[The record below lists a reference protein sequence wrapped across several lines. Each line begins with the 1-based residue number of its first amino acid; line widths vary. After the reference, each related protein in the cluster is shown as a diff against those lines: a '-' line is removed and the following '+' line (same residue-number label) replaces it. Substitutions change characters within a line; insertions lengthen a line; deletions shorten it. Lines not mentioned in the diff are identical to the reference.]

1 MEVRSVE
8 MFLRV
13 LEQGSV
19 TAAVRALGV
28 TQPAVSG
35 AIARLAAELGF
46 DLFRRH
52 GRMLVPTPE
61 AQQFEQ
67 EARRALIGLAQL
79 EEAACGISTA
89 RRGTLTI
96 AANPG
101 AAIAWLPGA
110 VAGFRAAR
118 PEVTVRLL
126 TRSSLEVRGMVAA
139 NAADIGVAQPP
150 FDRGDTVLRR
160 FRSAPVCVL
169 PRKHALAAQSCI
181 TPSMLDGEAF
191 ISLTRDLTPRMAIAE
206 AFEAARAVCHVAVE
220 CESFATAMGLVA
232 AGAGWRPRS
241 SPCSPSMSRA
251 FWMKAFPYD
260 PAYDASGLDC
270 RRAGH
275 RHPSLAR
282 LHRAVRLRRTP
293 RRHAV
298 RGGGTDVPAPGRQ
311 ARHDE

>member
-19 TAAVRALGV
+19 TGAARALGV

-169 PRKHALAAQSCI
+169 PRTHALAAQSCI

-232 AGAGWRPRS
+232 AGAGVAICEPVVAHAMAGPDVVLRPLL
-241 SPCSPSMSRA
+241 PPLMYELGLLAPSRTGMTRLATA
-251 FWMKAFPYD
+251 FVALFTV
-260 PAYDASGLDC
+260 
-270 RRAGH
+270 H
-275 RHPSLAR
+275 VAR
-282 LHRAVRLRRTP
+282 LL
-293 RRHAV
+293 
-298 RGGGTDVPAPGRQ
+298 
-311 ARHDE
+311 DESIPV

>member
-19 TAAVRALGV
+19 TGAARALGV

-79 EEAACGISTA
+79 EEAACGISSA

-110 VAGFRAAR
+110 VAGFRASR

-126 TRSSLEVRGMVAA
+126 TRSSLEVRGLVAA

-169 PRKHALAAQSCI
+169 PRAHALAAQSCI
-181 TPSMLDGEAF
+181 TPSMLDGEPF

-220 CESFATAMGLVA
+220 CESFATAMSLVA
-232 AGAGWRPRS
+232 AGAGVAICEPVVAHAMAGPDVVLRPLL
-241 SPCSPSMSRA
+241 PPLMYELGLLAPSRTGMTRLATA
-251 FWMKAFPYD
+251 FV
-260 PAYDASGLDC
+260 ASFTV
-270 RRAGH
+270 H
-275 RHPSLAR
+275 VAR
-282 LHRAVRLRRTP
+282 LL
-293 RRHAV
+293 
-298 RGGGTDVPAPGRQ
+298 
-311 ARHDE
+311 DESIPV